1 MRQTAIYASAIV
13 LLFFLGV
20 AVVRV
25 ASPSSVV
32 VTWETVSEVD
42 SAGFLLY
49 RSDTPDGPFLLLVG
63 TPIPAQGDSL
73 VGTSYQYEDREVVWG
88 RRYYYQLEEVE
99 RSGASNRS
107 DQVVDGR
114 AGAGWPWAMTGGALL
129 AGLGAWARMILG
141 RTSSPQAVGDD
152 G

>member
-1 MRQTAIYASAIV
+1 MKQTAIYATAIV
-13 LLFFLGV
+13 LLFLLGV
-20 AVVRV
+20 AIVRLI
-25 ASPSSVV
+25 SPPSIV

-49 RSDTPDGPFLLLVG
+49 RGDTPDGPFPLLVG

-73 VGTSYQYEDREVVWG
+73 VGTSYRYEDRDVVWG
-88 RRYYYQLEEVE
+88 RRHYYQLEEVE

-114 AGAGWPWAMTGGALL
+114 AGAGLPWAMVGGALL
-129 AGLGAWARMILG
+129 AGLGASARMMLG
-141 RTSSPQAVGDD
+141 RTSRP
-152 G
+152 